1 MVRVLSKR
9 WMYLLQWAVYVI
21 GSLAVLVAGS
31 SVLGGL
37 IVTLMGLNGT
47 GLLLVLTGGTAFGAI
62 WGVLSINVWI
72 YLAERGWFV

>member
-1 MVRVLSKR
+1 MSKR
-9 WMYLLQWAVYVI
+9 WMHLLQWAVYVI
-21 GSLAVLVAGS
+21 GSLAVLAAGS
-31 SVLGGL
+31 SVLGVL

-62 WGVLSINVWI
+62 WGVLSLNVWI